1 MERVLMS
8 IRKKSDEKIKLT
20 ASSIFNHF
28 SERTKKTYFS
38 DKRIY
43 NFKKLGG
50 ILKRLR
56 I

>member
-8 IRKKSDEKIKLT
+8 IWKKSDEIKLT

-28 SERTKKTYFS
+28 SERTKKTYFT